1 MDQQF
6 LGYLSQFLKKNSKN
20 MLCHPY
26 NDTFACTGE
35 AIKRDN
41 VEVFFDGQ
49 YVTNKDGVPY
59 CIFHQWDRTIYAET
73 IRNKQKNTLSFS
85 I

>member
-1 MDQQF
+1 M
-6 LGYLSQFLKKNSKN
+6 KNVE
-20 MLCHPY
+20 LCHPY
-26 NDTFACTGE
+26 TDNFCCTGE

-41 VEVFFDGQ
+41 IDIFFDGQ
-49 YVTNKDGVPY
+49 YACNEKGEPY
-59 CIFHQWDRTIYAET
+59 YLFHQWDRTIYAET